1 MQSIVLRQTL
11 DPDEDDWT
19 FNGIQL
25 PNVYR
30 KRSKSGENQFYGLQI
45 SFSNNSPQLKLG
57 LSLYPTNRI
66 LNSDDPRVF
75 VLCSFG
81 AFPPFKFPDTPP
93 SVAVAYMK
101 RFFAKGLTLN
111 ARHFRFYGH
120 SNSQLRSRSCFL
132 REARADEELDAR
144 IYQYGELSKI
154 FGAAKRGSLGALY
167 VIKHLHCLGSKRIGL
182 LFSGA
187 TIDWELRPEHT
198 EE

>member
-1 MQSIVLRQTL
+1 MQSVVLRDGL
-11 DPDEDDWT
+11 DPNEDDWT

-25 PNVYR
+25 PNVHQ
-30 KRSKSGENQFYGLQI
+30 KMSKSGENLFYGLQLT
-45 SFSNNSPQLKLG
+45 FSNHPPQLKLG
-57 LSLYPTNRI
+57 LSSYPTNRI
-66 LNSDDPRVF
+66 LNSDDPRAF
-75 VLCSFG
+75 VLCSFSLS
-81 AFPPFKFPDTPP
+81 PPFKFPDAPP
-93 SVAVAYMK
+93 SVAVEYMK

-111 ARHFRFYGH
+111 GRHFRFYGH

-132 REARADEELDAR
+132 REANTDEELDVR

-154 FGAAKRGSLGALY
+154 FGAAKRKLLSTPLVARYLY
-167 VIKHLHCLGSKRIGL
+167 SLGSKRIGL